1 MEFSLLKK
9 NLNMFI
15 YFFWFICIIYLFYQI
30 IKNFNQ
36 LSVEISR
43 IEFDQLFFIFIF
55 YFIILNVYSFRFF
68 FFLKKLN
75 KYSINFIEWSELF
88 FKTSLMN
95 LFFQGSGHLIRAIKL
110 KKKNVRYAAFININF
125 FIYIL
130 HFFFINIISI
140 LILSFLLKEEKSI
153 LLYLF
158 ILILFLF
165 ILLRK
170 RFLLFLINFIKK
182 NFSFYKKQFTS
193 ILKNFSFNY
202 YNFFLPKNVLIFFLF
217 SLVIFLLDFFIYYII
232 AKNILPSG
240 NFFQIM
246 LIFLFILLLN
256 YIPILKNLVGINELF
271 VGMLVESF
279 DFYFLSGAVIQL
291 ILRLTSNISVIVM
304 SLFYYFLSI
313 NRKNLK

>member
-1 MEFSLLKK
+1 MKFSLLKK

-36 LSVEISR
+36 FSVEISR

-55 YFIILNVYSFRFF
+55 SFILINVYSFRFF

-75 KYSINFIEWSELF
+75 KYSRNFIEWSQLF

-95 LFFQGSGHLIRAIKL
+95 LFLQGSGLLLGAIEL
-110 KKKNVRYAAFININF
+110 KKKNVSYTTFININF

-130 HFFFINIISI
+130 HFFFVMLFLF
-140 LILSFLLKEEKSI
+140 LILSFLIKEENI
-153 LLYLF
+153 FLYFF

-170 RFLLFLINFIKK
+170 RFILFLINFIKK

-202 YNFFLPKNVLIFFLF
+202 DIFFLTKNILIFFLF
-217 SLVIFLLDFFIYYII
+217 SLVIFLLEFFIYYII
-232 AKNILPSG
+232 AKNILPSS

-291 ILRLTSNISVIVM
+291 ILRLTGNISVIVM
-304 SLFYYFLSI
+304 SLFYHFLSI